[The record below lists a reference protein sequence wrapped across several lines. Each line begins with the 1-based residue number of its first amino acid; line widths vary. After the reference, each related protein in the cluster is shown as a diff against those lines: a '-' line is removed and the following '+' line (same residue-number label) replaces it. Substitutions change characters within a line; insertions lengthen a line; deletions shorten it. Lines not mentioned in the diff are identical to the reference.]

1 MRARTEPRQPSMI
14 RSGRL
19 RFVFSLCL
27 KRSPNRR
34 ADGDDGGSA
43 PLLIETVS
51 GGAVPSSRIDDF
63 RSLGAKDGGAPFAC
77 RRKPVFGDK
86 TDGTSVVSRKVTL
99 ADRGVCPACECGTG
113 RSVGGEPAE
122 LSSGPMRTASK
133 VPSGGRHVETCRCR
147 ADVRGSRAAM
157 AGVPVL
163 FPERASSGD
172 TTSPM
177 PHRAAI

>member
-1 MRARTEPRQPSMI
+1 MFFP
-14 RSGRL
+14 
-19 RFVFSLCL
+19 LCL

-51 GGAVPSSRIDDF
+51 GGAVPSSRIDVF

-99 ADRGVCPACECGTG
+99 ADRGVCSACECGTG
-113 RSVGGEPAE
+113 RSAGDEPAE
-122 LSSGPMRTASK
+122 LSSGPMRPASE
-133 VPSGGRHVETCRCR
+133 VPPPPEAGTLRRVGAGPMYEAVGRQWPAYRYSFPREPLPEIRPLRCR
-147 ADVRGSRAAM
+147 TAPRSERNKADS
-157 AGVPVL
+157 GV
-163 FPERASSGD
+163 
-172 TTSPM
+172 
-177 PHRAAI
+177 